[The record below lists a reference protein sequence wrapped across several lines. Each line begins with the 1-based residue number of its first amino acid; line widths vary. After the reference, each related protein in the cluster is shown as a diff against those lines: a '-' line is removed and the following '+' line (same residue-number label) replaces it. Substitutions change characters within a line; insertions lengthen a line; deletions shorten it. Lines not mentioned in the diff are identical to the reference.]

1 MRNLNFRIL
10 EFQSCSTGVEFEQY
24 YSLVAEDD
32 DKGFSE
38 EDIGEYDV
46 DGAPKHGSPSV
57 YFTLDFDIRNQIVLC

>member
-32 DKGFSE
+32 DKGFSK
-38 EDIGEYDV
+38 EDVLCIIEYDFY
-46 DGAPKHGSPSV
+46 GAPTCGSP
-57 YFTLDFDIRNQIVLC
+57 